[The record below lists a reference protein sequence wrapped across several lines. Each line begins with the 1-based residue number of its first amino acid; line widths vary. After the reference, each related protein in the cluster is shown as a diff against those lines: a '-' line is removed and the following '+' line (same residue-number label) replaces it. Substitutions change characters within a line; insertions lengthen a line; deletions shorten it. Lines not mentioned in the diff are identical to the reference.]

1 MPQRFQQQYRS
12 NNSTTRK
19 FSPRRFS
26 TVQSIKGRTAL
37 GKAFVYFPNQFTRKN
52 YQRHKIY
59 RKTPYKPNTNSRK
72 SKTNRQNKQHKTKQ
86 TKQTKQ
92 TKKKKSRTIH

>member
-12 NNSTTRK
+12 NNATTRK

-72 SKTNRQNKQHKTKQ
+72 SKTNMQNNQHKTKQ
-86 TKQTKQ
+86 TKN
-92 TKKKKSRTIH
+92 KKSRTIH

>member
-12 NNSTTRK
+12 NTATTRK
-19 FSPRRFS
+19 FSPRKFS
-26 TVQSIKGRTAL
+26 TVESIKGRTAL
-37 GKAFVYFPNQFTRKN
+37 GKAFVYFPKQFTRKN

-59 RKTPYKPNTNSRK
+59 RKTPYKANTNSRK
-72 SKTNRQNKQHKTKQ
+72 SKTNRQNKQNKQ
-86 TKQTKQ
+86 YKTKQ

>member
-12 NNSTTRK
+12 NTATTRK

-37 GKAFVYFPNQFTRKN
+37 GKAFVYFPKQFTRKN

-59 RKTPYKPNTNSRK
+59 RKTNTNSRK
-72 SKTNRQNKQHKTKQ
+72 SKTNKQYKTKQ
-86 TKQTKQ
+86 P
-92 TKKKKSRTIH
+92 KKKKSRTIH

>member
-12 NNSTTRK
+12 NNATTRK

-37 GKAFVYFPNQFTRKN
+37 GKAFVYFPNQFTRKK

-86 TKQTKQ
+86 TK
-92 TKKKKSRTIH
+92 KKKSRTIH

>member
-12 NNSTTRK
+12 NNATTRK

-37 GKAFVYFPNQFTRKN
+37 GKAFVYFPNQFTRKY

-86 TKQTKQ
+86 TKQTK
-92 TKKKKSRTIH
+92 KKKSRTIH

>member
-12 NNSTTRK
+12 NTGTTRK

-26 TVQSIKGRTAL
+26 TVESIKGRTAL
-37 GKAFVYFPNQFTRKN
+37 GKAFVYFPKQFTRKN
-52 YQRHKIY
+52 YQRHKLY
-59 RKTPYKPNTNSRK
+59 RKTPYKLNTTSRK

-86 TKQTKQ
+86 TKQTK
-92 TKKKKSRTIH
+92 KKKSRTIH

>member
-12 NNSTTRK
+12 NTGTTRK
-19 FSPRRFS
+19 FSPSGLS

-72 SKTNRQNKQHKTKQ
+72 TKTNRQNKQQHK
-86 TKQTKQ
+86 TKQ
-92 TKKKKSRTIH
+92 TKKKKSRTIQ